1 MKKEGLTI
9 QLQISENS
17 EINDKDISIIVNKDE
32 IILKNFDIAKFK
44 DSKTPALIEID
55 DILFEMT
62 NTTVP
67 VFRAKKSKKKSKKRS
82 IRLKSLKNIKNRS
95 SKKRSK

>member
-17 EINDKDISIIVNKDE
+17 EFFGDISLVINDGKIYGH
-32 IILKNFDIAKFK
+32 FDIAKFK

-62 NTTVP
+62 NTTVL

-95 SKKRSK
+95 CKKRSK

>member
-1 MKKEGLTI
+1 MK
-9 QLQISENS
+9 SENS
-17 EINDKDISIIVNKDE
+17 QINEENISLVVTDGKIYRHSHSDIT
-32 IILKNFDIAKFK
+32 KFK

-62 NTTVP
+62 NTITP
-67 VFRAKKSKKKSKKRS
+67 GAKKSRKKSKKRS
-82 IRLKSLKNIKNRS
+82 IRLKTLKNIKNRS